1 MFKIVAKFALPFAL
15 IGIASAPTLNAQN
28 IDAIRAEINALKNSY
43 ESRIKNLENKLS
55 AMNSQPKQKGAGAK
69 TVATS
74 VRNVKNNSF
83 NPSIGIVLN
92 GKISDYSKAA
102 SEIAGFGVA
111 HEGERGREGLA
122 IGETELNFSA
132 NADNRF
138 YGSMTAAIV
147 REDGS
152 DKVELEEAYVETL
165 PGLGLPGGVRI
176 KAGRAFW
183 SLGYLNEIHAHS
195 DDFSD
200 RPLPYR
206 VYLNKGYND
215 DGVQMSLVLPTDRYL
230 EVGTGLFRG
239 DDFPFGSSTSGR
251 SAHSAFVR
259 TGGDIGNNTSW
270 RLGASALIGTTD
282 GRKSNEDAVTFVG
295 DSNLYAVDARVILK
309 PSGNPKAR
317 ELILQGEYFRRDED
331 GQYSDTENSASDVNF
346 NDTSA
351 GFYAQAVLKTSPS
364 WRIGA
369 RYSKL
374 SPAEV
379 PSGLV
384 GTSLDSAGHD
394 PVTYSVM
401 TDWTSSEYGRLR
413 LQYNREEFAT
423 NDHDNQIVLQYVV
436 SLGAH
441 GAHPF

>member
-1 MFKIVAKFALPFAL
+1 MYKNLAKLSL
-15 IGIASAPTLNAQN
+15 LLVILGTASSPIIKAQN
-28 IDAIRAEINALKNSY
+28 IDAIRAEITTLKNTY
-43 ESRIKNLENKLS
+43 ESRIKTLENRIGER
-55 AMNSQPKQKGAGAK
+55 KGEPEQRK
-69 TVATS
+69 IPTKNNATS

-92 GKISDYSKAA
+92 GKISDYSKAS

-152 DKVELEEAYVETL
+152 DKIELEEAYVETL
-165 PGLGLPGGVRI
+165 PGLDLPVGIRI

-183 SLGYLNEIHAHS
+183 SVGYLNEIHAHS

-215 DGVQMSLVLPTDRYL
+215 DGVQMSVVLPTDRYL

-259 TGGDIGNNTSW
+259 TGGDVGNNTSW
-270 RLGASALIGTTD
+270 RLGASTLIGTTD

-295 DSNLYAVDARVILK
+295 DSNLYAVDARVILR
-309 PSGNPKAR
+309 PSGNAKAK

-331 GQYSDTENSASDVNF
+331 GHYSDTENSASKVNF

-351 GFYAQAVLKTSPS
+351 GYYAQAVLKTSPS

-374 SPAEV
+374 SPADV

-384 GTSLDSAGHD
+384 GTTLDAAGHD

-413 LQYNREEFAT
+413 LQYNREEFAN
-423 NDHDNQIVLQYVV
+423 NDHDNQVVLQYVV

>member
-55 AMNSQPKQKGAGAK
+55 AMKSQPKQKGAAAK
-69 TVATS
+69 TAATS

-295 DSNLYAVDARVILK
+295 DSNL
-309 PSGNPKAR
+309 
-317 ELILQGEYFRRDED
+317 
-331 GQYSDTENSASDVNF
+331 
-346 NDTSA
+346 
-351 GFYAQAVLKTSPS
+351 
-364 WRIGA
+364 
-369 RYSKL
+369 
-374 SPAEV
+374 
-379 PSGLV
+379 
-384 GTSLDSAGHD
+384 
-394 PVTYSVM
+394 
-401 TDWTSSEYGRLR
+401 
-413 LQYNREEFAT
+413 
-423 NDHDNQIVLQYVV
+423 
-436 SLGAH
+436 
-441 GAHPF
+441 